1 MPLLKKSNIFGSEK
15 DYEKQQ
21 TTMLSIAQSLFAMP
35 NLAQQRQEQEVL
47 GFLEVKDDNNKMEEE
62 KL

>member
-1 MPLLKKSNIFGSEK
+1 
-15 DYEKQQ
+15 
-21 TTMLSIAQSLFAMP
+21 MLSIAQSLFAMP

-47 GFLEVKDDNNKMEEE
+47 GFLEVKEDNNKMEEE